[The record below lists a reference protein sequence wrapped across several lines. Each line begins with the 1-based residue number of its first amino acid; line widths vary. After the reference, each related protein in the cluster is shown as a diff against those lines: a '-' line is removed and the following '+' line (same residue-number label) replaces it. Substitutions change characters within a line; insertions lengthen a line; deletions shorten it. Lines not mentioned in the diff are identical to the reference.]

1 MLSTPHRSR
10 LANMFVLSNQ
20 RQLSTCL
27 DDRPNGE
34 QVASRERTIGRVA
47 FYLGWGSAASI
58 IFSIALSQTLLGLA
72 LVLILASG
80 QHLRFP
86 PVKLP
91 LALFFFA
98 TVLAVLTS
106 VDPAGGWP
114 QIRKFFVFG
123 IMLVVFTTFKTLGQ
137 IRSLV
142 LTWAG
147 LALSSALASFV
158 QLEHRHRL
166 ALVQNANDYGFYLD
180 GRITGF
186 ASHWM
191 TFGAEQM
198 IVMLMLL
205 SFLLFSPDQKGKTL
219 ALVSLPALWL
229 SIVLGLTRSIFILG
243 VPLGA
248 LYLLWNRKRWAVA
261 GIALGL
267 ALVSVIAPFHVRDR
281 VLSVVQPHKEVDS
294 NLRRLIMIRTGLE
307 MVKAHPWL
315 GIGPEQVKP
324 QFMNFVPKNVSRPLP
339 KGWYGHL
346 HNVYLQYAAERGLP
360 ALLLMM
366 WLIGKVVR
374 DFRQSL
380 RSGVLTSEAYYCLY
394 GAVAIILALLAE
406 GLFEYNLGDTEVLT
420 MFLTVVSCGYVAI
433 ESSRLT
439 TPGISHPLTTAV
451 T

>member
-1 MLSTPHRSR
+1 MLSTAHRSR
-10 LANMFVLSNQ
+10 LADMSVLSNQ
-20 RQLSTCL
+20 RQLSACL
-27 DDRPNGE
+27 DDRADGE
-34 QVASRERTIGRVA
+34 QAATRERTIERVA
-47 FYLGWGSAASI
+47 FYLSWGSAASI
-58 IFSIALSQTLLGLA
+58 IFSIALSQILLGLA
-72 LVLILASG
+72 LVMILVSR
-80 QHLRFP
+80 QRLRFP

-142 LTWAG
+142 LAWSG
-147 LALSSALASFV
+147 LALLSALASFV
-158 QLEHRHRL
+158 QLEHRHQL
-166 ALVQNANDYGFYLD
+166 ALIQNANDYGFYLD

-205 SFLLFSPDQKGKTL
+205 SFLLFSPDRKGKTL

-261 GIALGL
+261 VIALGL
-267 ALVSVIAPFHVRDR
+267 AVVSVIAPFHVRDR
-281 VLSVVQPHKEVDS
+281 VLSVIQPHKEVDS
-294 NLRRLIMIRTGLE
+294 NLRRLIMIRTGWE

-315 GIGPEQVKP
+315 GIGPEQIKP
-324 QFMNFVPKNVSRPLP
+324 QFMKYVPNDVSRPLP

-346 HNVYLQYAAERGLP
+346 HNMYLQYAAERGIP
-360 ALLLMM
+360 ALLIMM
-366 WLIGKVVR
+366 WLIGRVAR
-374 DFRQSL
+374 DFL
-380 RSGVLTSEAYYCLY
+380 RSLQPGTVTSEASYSLY
-394 GAVAIILALLAE
+394 GGGAIVLALLAE

-433 ESSRLT
+433 ESSKRTLPELALPVT
-439 TPGISHPLTTAV
+439 TVAT
-451 T
+451 

>member
-1 MLSTPHRSR
+1 MLSTAHRSR
-10 LANMFVLSNQ
+10 LADMFVLSSQ
-20 RQLSTCL
+20 RQLSACL
-27 DDRPNGE
+27 DDRPDGD
-34 QVASRERTIGRVA
+34 QTSTRERTIGRVA

-58 IFSIALSQTLLGLA
+58 IFSIALSQILLGLA
-72 LVLILASG
+72 LVVILVSA
-80 QHLRFP
+80 QRLRFP

-106 VDPAGGWP
+106 VDPVGGWP

-123 IMLVVFTTFKTLGQ
+123 MLLVVFTTFKTLGQ

-142 LTWAG
+142 LAWAG
-147 LALSSALASFV
+147 LALLSALASFV

-166 ALVQNANDYGFYLD
+166 ALIQNANDYGFYLD

-205 SFLLFSPDQKGKTL
+205 SLLLFSPEQKGKTL

-248 LYLLWNRKRWAVA
+248 LYLLWNRKRWTVA
-261 GIALGL
+261 AIALGL
-267 ALVSVIAPFHVRDR
+267 ALASVIAPFHVRDR
-281 VLSVVQPHKEVDS
+281 VLSVVEPHKEVDS
-294 NLRRLIMIRTGLE
+294 NLRRLIMIRTGWE

-315 GIGPEQVKP
+315 GIGPEQIKP
-324 QFMNFVPKNVSRPLP
+324 QFMNFVPRDVSRPLP

-366 WLIGKVVR
+366 WLIGKMAR
-374 DFRQSL
+374 DFLQSL
-380 RSGVLTSEAYYCLY
+380 RSGVLTSGAYYCLY
-394 GAVAIILALLAE
+394 GAVAVILALLAE

-433 ESSRLT
+433 ENSRLT
-439 TPGISHPLTTAV
+439 TPGISRPLTTAA